1 MAVCSLWHFPSRA
14 TLATRAQVLPGS
26 LSTGA
31 RTFLGLGINL
41 IPIRDRPTDC
51 SLQNINRNDERGDSC
66 LLGRL
71 VCDDHLTCASIL
83 SQRSGHPNL
92 NREDCMPSD
101 PKRSTPRIPVSTI
114 LTPLERSKVDAAAQG
129 LCDALHRESLDEVLS
144 DLREQKAG
152 LVLISVTRYGSQS
165 SARVAAMVREFPR
178 IPAVALLTET
188 QNSTPHTT
196 LALGQLGIRT
206 LVDARIPT
214 GWQTLRNLLASQR
227 STDLQRSAL
236 TQIGL
241 DLPGASKDCWR
252 FFELLFDTSPRI
264 STVRQLARYL
274 NILPSTLMSR
284 FFRAKLPAP
293 KRYLSLA
300 RLIRA
305 ARLFENP
312 GLSVARVANHLDYSS
327 PQSFGRHV
335 RTVMKMSPVNFRTTY
350 DGQGMLQ
357 FFRTELILPYVGVL
371 CTFRPSAA
379 YPGWIPKSHK
389 PVHGDST
396 NA

>member
-1 MAVCSLWHFPSRA
+1 MTSLPKPGGSR
-14 TLATRAQVLPGS
+14 T
-26 LSTGA
+26 
-31 RTFLGLGINL
+31 
-41 IPIRDRPTDC
+41 
-51 SLQNINRNDERGDSC
+51 
-66 LLGRL
+66 
-71 VCDDHLTCASIL
+71 
-83 SQRSGHPNL
+83 
-92 NREDCMPSD
+92 
-101 PKRSTPRIPVSTI
+101 PVSTI
-114 LTPLERSKVDAAAQG
+114 LTPLERARVDAAAQG
-129 LCDALHRESLDEVLS
+129 LCEPLHRESLDEILS
-144 DLREQKAG
+144 DLRNQKAN
-152 LVLISVTRYGSQS
+152 LVLISVMKYGPQS
-165 SARVAAMVREFPR
+165 SNSVAAMVREFPR

-214 GWQTLRNLLASQR
+214 GWQTLRNLLASQG
-227 STDLQRSAL
+227 SVDLQRSAL
-236 TQIGL
+236 TQISL
-241 DLPGASKDCWR
+241 DLPGVSKDCWR
-252 FFELLFDTSPRI
+252 FFELLFDSSPRI
-264 STVRQLARYL
+264 STVRHLARHL

-335 RTVMKMSPVNFRTTY
+335 RTMMKMSPVKFRSTY

-357 FFRTELILPYVGVL
+357 FFRTELVLPYVEVL
-371 CTFRPSAA
+371 C
-379 YPGWIPKSHK
+379 
-389 PVHGDST
+389 
-396 NA
+396 